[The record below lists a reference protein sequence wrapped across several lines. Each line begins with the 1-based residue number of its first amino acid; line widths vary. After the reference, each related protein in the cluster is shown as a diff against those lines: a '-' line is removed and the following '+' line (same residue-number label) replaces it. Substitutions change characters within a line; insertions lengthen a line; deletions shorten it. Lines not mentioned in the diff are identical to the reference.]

1 MVNCGKRSESRLRV
15 RLPARL
21 ITHHGE
27 YTVVL
32 RDLSQ
37 RGASIERADLPQ
49 QSGDAVLIWGKY
61 EAFGKVKWSGKN
73 RCGMHFYDEI
83 PPKWLI
89 ATRDLD
95 DLEHLPEDRE
105 LHRQAAQAWVAGRS
119 RI

>member
-1 MVNCGKRSESRLRV
+1 MAQHGKRSESRLRV

-21 ITHHGE
+21 ISHHGE
-27 YTVVL
+27 YNVVL

-37 RGASIERADLPQ
+37 HGASIERAGLPQ

-61 EAFGKVKWSGKN
+61 EGFGKVKWSRDG
-73 RCGMHFYDEI
+73 RCGILFYDEI

-95 DLEHLPEDRE
+95 DAEHLPEDRE
-105 LHRQAAQAWVAGRS
+105 LHRQAAGAWVAGRS